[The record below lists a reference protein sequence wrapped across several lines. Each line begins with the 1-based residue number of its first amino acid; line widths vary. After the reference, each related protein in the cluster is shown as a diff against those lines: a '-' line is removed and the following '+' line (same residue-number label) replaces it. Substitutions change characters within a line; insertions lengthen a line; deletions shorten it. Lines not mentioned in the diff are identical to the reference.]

1 MNRLLRRRGARGLLA
16 LVTAAALLAP
26 AATVN
31 AASFTFSDPKISST
45 FNKGIDFSIRL
56 SASEAPA
63 RAEIQISLPGATGPF
78 VVDLGDPSC
87 AGVSAGPCWQPAAGA
102 ATLHYTLDT
111 SADGHIMPNT
121 PLQASWV
128 VYPQGGGDPVRS
140 DATSYR
146 YADET
151 QSWRTLRDGIVT
163 VHWTQGPDS
172 FAQRAAGVAAK
183 AITTDAALLGISETQ
198 PVDFFIY
205 ADDASF
211 RAALGPGTRENVG
224 GEAITEIRTLFAE
237 LTPNILNDP
246 WVSIVITHELT
257 HQVIDDATRNPYRS
271 LPRWLNEGV
280 AVYQSEGDGSGYQGM
295 VHDAVASGDLLPLTA
310 LGWQF
315 PTDPQKTSLGY
326 AESVSAVDYLIR
338 TYGKP
343 ALVKLVLAYKNGPTD
358 DEALT
363 AAIGKSLAEFQ
374 AAWYQSIGATAPSQF
389 GPRPAPSG
397 PLPPG
402 WSASQASGAPSSPAS
417 AMPSA
422 TDGTTA
428 GPSPAASAAGGAT
441 GSGQN
446 GSAGDDLPLVLVALM
461 LLAGTVL
468 VGIVVAGRRASSP

>member
-1 MNRLLRRRGARGLLA
+1 MSIALPRRGARALLA
-16 LVTAAALLAP
+16 LMTAAALLAP

-31 AASFTFSDPKISST
+31 AASFTFSDAKISST

-63 RAEIQISLPGATGPF
+63 RAEIQINLPGATGPF
-78 VVDLGDPSC
+78 VVDLADSSC
-87 AGVSAGPCWQPAAGA
+87 AGPSAGPCWQPAAGT

-111 SADGHIMPNT
+111 SADGHLMPNT
-121 PLQASWV
+121 PLLASWV

-140 DATSYR
+140 DATGYR
-146 YADET
+146 YTDET
-151 QSWRTLRDGIVT
+151 QAWQTLRDGIVT
-163 VHWTQGPDS
+163 VHWTQGPES

-183 AITTDAALLGISETQ
+183 AITTDAALLGVSETQ

-363 AAIGKSLAEFQ
+363 AAIGKNLADFQ
-374 AAWYQSIGATAPSQF
+374 AAWYQSIGAKPPSQF

-402 WSASQASGAPSSPAS
+402 WSAAQASGAPSSPGAS
-417 AMPSA
+417 P
-422 TDGTTA
+422 TA
-428 GPSPAASAAGGAT
+428 GGTAAGASPTATAGAGS